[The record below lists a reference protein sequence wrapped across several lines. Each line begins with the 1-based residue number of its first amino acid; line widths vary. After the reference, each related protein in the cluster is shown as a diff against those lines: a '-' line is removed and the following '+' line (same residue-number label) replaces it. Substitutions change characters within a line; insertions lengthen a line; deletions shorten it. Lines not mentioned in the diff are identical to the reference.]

1 MQNQPLSSNDQVK
14 ILIFSLLLAPSVV
27 FGGGVIPA
35 LFIGFGIFM
44 LKKNEDFSHIETAV
58 RVVKGYYAIA
68 LIGFILMAIYFLSTY
83 GDPDHMTRSYN
94 YTTND
99 YTGDLYWTKDDEF
112 IISSILSSIAF
123 AYLILLHHLFFK
135 PLKSHSE
142 WVEKNGIF
150 SSKPKLLNTE
160 NNTSKVDIIKGD
172 MLKQY
177 SVADELMKWVKLKED
192 GHISEAE
199 FNEARAKL
207 LKRE

>member
-1 MQNQPLSSNDQVK
+1 MQNQPLSSNDQGK
-14 ILIFSLLLAPSVV
+14 ILIFSLLLAPTVV
-27 FGGGVIPA
+27 LGVGVIPA

-44 LKKNEDFSHIETAV
+44 LKKHEDFSHIETAV
-58 RVVKGYYAIA
+58 RNAKGY
-68 LIGFILMAIYFLSTY
+68 LVLLSVGCILAAIYWLNTY
-83 GDPDHMTRSYN
+83 GNPDHMSRSFN
-94 YTTND
+94 YTTMEA
-99 YTGDLYWTKDDEF
+99 TWDLYWMRDGEF

-150 SSKPKLLNTE
+150 SSKPKSLNTE

-177 SVADELMKWVKLKED
+177 SVADELLKWVKLKED
-192 GHISEAE
+192 GHITEAE
-199 FNEARAKL
+199 FNEARDKL
-207 LKRE
+207 LKR